1 MSQKRKCAIIGT
13 RKGGR
18 VVDGTGLEN
27 RQVNSFAG
35 SNPVPSASVCMKNK
49 KTLAVLS
56 LLRKILEIFS
66 SLFLSIYLFQLV
78 QGDFNFLLLYAAF
91 NAAAGC
97 VLNFLL
103 MKNMQPDNANFIFRL
118 SIACEIISILM
129 LLIMQENL
137 LSVIWLFALIQRFA
151 KNAHYVVYE
160 VTLIRSTKTQSLSSY
175 VAGINI
181 IGGMITLVAPLMMGY
196 TITNFS
202 WYVVFIM
209 MLIDAIVSAIVATKV
224 DFSVIDNGF
233 HPIKFWKKAF
243 KNRTMREAYFVSY
256 LKRLSGTDGVLE
268 YLLPVVLFLTLGTE
282 FSIGNYDSLF
292 SVVYIIMLEAVR
304 ILNRKG
310 RVKRFYV
317 PLALLMLISAA
328 NMVADFNTFS
338 ILLFYFTIKT
348 GGALIALEGSSMIY
362 AVGNKENLSSYTREH
377 HFTWNLFLSLGNLTG
392 IAITYIIYNNFYS
405 QEVFASVIL
414 VLMVFFVMQAY
425 GLQRIEQKLQ
435 NA

>member
-1 MSQKRKCAIIGT
+1 
-13 RKGGR
+13 
-18 VVDGTGLEN
+18 
-27 RQVNSFAG
+27 
-35 SNPVPSASVCMKNK
+35 MKNK
-49 KTLAVLS
+49 KTLAALS
-56 LLRKILEIFS
+56 LLRKIFEIFS

-91 NAAAGC
+91 NAVVGC
-97 VLNFLL
+97 IINFLL
-103 MKNMQPDNANFIFRL
+103 MKVMRPDNANFIFRS
-118 SIACEIISILM
+118 SIACEIIGILM
-129 LLIMQENL
+129 LLIMRENL
-137 LSVIWLFALIQRFA
+137 LSVIWLFALVQRFA

-181 IGGMITLVAPLMMGY
+181 LGGMITLIAPLVMGY

-202 WYVVFIM
+202 WHVVFIL
-209 MLIDAIVSAIVATKV
+209 MLIDAIASAVIATKV

-233 HPIKFWKKAF
+233 RPVKFWKKAF
-243 KNRTMREAYFVSY
+243 KNKTMRSAYFIFY
-256 LKRLSGTDGVLE
+256 LKRLSGSDGVLE
-268 YLLPVVLFLTLGTE
+268 YLLPVVLFLALGTE

-292 SVVYIIMLEAVR
+292 SVVYIIMLEIVR
-304 ILNRKG
+304 VLNKKG
-310 RVKRFYV
+310 MAKKFYV

-328 NMVADFNTFS
+328 NMVADFSTFS
-338 ILLFYFTIKT
+338 ILLFYFTMKT

-362 AVGNKENLSSYTREH
+362 TVINKEKLSNYTREH

-392 IAITYIIYNNFYS
+392 IAIAYIIYNNFYS

-414 VLMVFFVMQAY
+414 VLMIFFVIQAY
-425 GLQRIEQKLQ
+425 ALQKIEQKLQ